1 MLNCNDKT
9 FCRVIAGEICGFS
22 ARTEEKLRTHLYH
35 YSKENIASVPS
46 SYIMPKG
53 SPLEV
58 RSNLG
63 AEFTFD
69 NIKAHLQ
76 DLFEGPIMWL
86 QNTGLLDKFFI
97 EVLNA
102 PPQIPLKKIRVN
114 EALNVKQL
122 ATAAIV
128 MLFGIVL
135 SSLLFL
141 GELCY
146 GTTEARETQ
155 VEKEDYIWRRPPIE
169 PIISI
174 KYY

>member
-1 MLNCNDKT
+1 
-9 FCRVIAGEICGFS
+9 
-22 ARTEEKLRTHLYH
+22 
-35 YSKENIASVPS
+35 
-46 SYIMPKG
+46 MPKD

-58 RSNLG
+58 KISL
-63 AEFTFD
+63 AEYFIFED
-69 NIKAHLQ
+69 FKLLLQ

-97 EVLNA
+97 EVLNP

-128 MLFGIVL
+128 MLVGIAL

-155 VEKEDYIWRRPPIE
+155 VEKEDYI
-169 PIISI
+169 
-174 KYY
+174 

>member
-1 MLNCNDKT
+1 M
-9 FCRVIAGEICGFS
+9 
-22 ARTEEKLRTHLYH
+22 
-35 YSKENIASVPS
+35 PS

-97 EVLNA
+97 EVLNP

-128 MLFGIVL
+128 IAG
-135 SSLLFL
+135 
-141 GELCY
+141 
-146 GTTEARETQ
+146 Q
-155 VEKEDYIWRRPPIE
+155 Q
-169 PIISI
+169 
-174 KYY
+174 

>member
-1 MLNCNDKT
+1 M
-9 FCRVIAGEICGFS
+9 
-22 ARTEEKLRTHLYH
+22 
-35 YSKENIASVPS
+35 PS

-97 EVLNA
+97 EVLNP
-102 PPQIPLKKIRVN
+102 PPQIPLKKIRFN

-122 ATAAIV
+122 ATAAII
-128 MLFGIVL
+128 MLVGIVL
-135 SSLLFL
+135 SSLLFM

-146 GTTEARETQ
+146 GPPKVTKVQ
-155 VEKEDYIWRRPPIE
+155 VEEEDNIWRRPPIE

>member
-1 MLNCNDKT
+1 
-9 FCRVIAGEICGFS
+9 
-22 ARTEEKLRTHLYH
+22 
-35 YSKENIASVPS
+35 
-46 SYIMPKG
+46 
-53 SPLEV
+53 
-58 RSNLG
+58 
-63 AEFTFD
+63 
-69 NIKAHLQ
+69 
-76 DLFEGPIMWL
+76 MWL

-122 ATAAIV
+122 ATAAII
-128 MLFGIVL
+128 MLVGIVL

-146 GTTEARETQ
+146 GPPKVTKVQ
-155 VEKEDYIWRRPPIE
+155 VEEEDNIWRRPPIE